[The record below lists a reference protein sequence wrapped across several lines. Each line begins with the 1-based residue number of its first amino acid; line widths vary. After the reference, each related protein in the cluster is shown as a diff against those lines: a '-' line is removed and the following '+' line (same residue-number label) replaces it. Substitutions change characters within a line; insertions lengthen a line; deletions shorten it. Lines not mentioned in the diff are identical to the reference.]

1 MIKRN
6 FKGKINEKQTPSSG
20 VNGNDGDDIS
30 TDSITSTSS
39 SSSDGNIIKNASA
52 EKKISN
58 NKLNEE
64 KRTNSNNKIEKIE
77 SASVNNNNASSS
89 KFSIDNGSV
98 ANKSLKIDD
107 SKFSFIDNVNENE
120 EDESDKDSETES
132 ESESDL
138 DDASMHFLKYK
149 SYHHAI
155 GKQLPTTNSYQTTLS
170 NAFLKTPTIE
180 TDVNIKPPPTPTPTQ
195 GWFKQANKKLFD
207 TTSNSSSA
215 KNVLS
220 DMKRRPS
227 VLIIFVILMFIQR
240 LSLKTIS

>member
-6 FKGKINEKQTPSSG
+6 FQGKINEKQTPSSG

-30 TDSITSTSS
+30 TDSITSSSS
-39 SSSDGNIIKNASA
+39 SSSDSNSIKNAAA

-64 KRTNSNNKIEKIE
+64 KTTNSNNNKIE
-77 SASVNNNNASSS
+77 SASVNNNASSS

-180 TDVNIKPPPTPTPTQ
+180 IDVNIKPPPTPTPAPTPTQ
-195 GWFKQANKKLFD
+195 GWFKQANKKLCD

-215 KNVLS
+215 KNVIS

-227 VLIIFVILMFIQR
+227 VFDNIYHFNVHSKALI
-240 LSLKTIS
+240 KNY

>member
-6 FKGKINEKQTPSSG
+6 FQGKINEKQTPNSG

-39 SSSDGNIIKNASA
+39 SSSDNNSIKNA

-64 KRTNSNNKIEKIE
+64 KTTNISNKIDNA
-77 SASVNNNNASSS
+77 SANNNASCS
-89 KFSIDNGSV
+89 KFSIDTGSV

-155 GKQLPTTNSYQTTLS
+155 GKQLPTTNSYQTKLS
-170 NAFLKTPTIE
+170 NAVLKTPTIE
-180 TDVNIKPPPTPTPTQ
+180 TDVNIKPPPTPTQ
-195 GWFKQANKKLFD
+195 GWFKQANKKLCD
-207 TTSNSSSA
+207 TTSNSS

-227 VLIIFVILMFIQR
+227 VLIILLILIF
-240 LSLKTIS
+240 SFKGSH

>member
-6 FKGKINEKQTPSSG
+6 FQGKINEKQTPSSG
-20 VNGNDGDDIS
+20 VINGNDGDDIS

-39 SSSDGNIIKNASA
+39 SSSSDSNSIKNAA

-64 KRTNSNNKIEKIE
+64 KTTNISNKIDN
-77 SASVNNNNASSS
+77 ATVNNNASCS
-89 KFSIDNGSV
+89 KFSIDSGSV

-170 NAFLKTPTIE
+170 NAVLKTPTIE
-180 TDVNIKPPPTPTPTQ
+180 TDVNIKPPPTPTQ
-195 GWFKQANKKLFD
+195 GWFKQPNKKLCD
-207 TTSNSSSA
+207 TTSNSS

-227 VLIIFVILMFIQR
+227 VLIIFVIFIKK
-240 LSLKTIS
+240 LFVKIHYNFVC